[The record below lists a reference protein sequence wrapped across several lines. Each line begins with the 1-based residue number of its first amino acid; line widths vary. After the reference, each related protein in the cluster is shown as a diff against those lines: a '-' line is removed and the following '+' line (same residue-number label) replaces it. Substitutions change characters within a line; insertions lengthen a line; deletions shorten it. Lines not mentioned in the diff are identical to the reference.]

1 MVPRGDTDR
10 IEGRNAM
17 GARALIA
24 QIEERAIIAFD
35 GEELSEFLEAA
46 EVIRADDTCV
56 AGWIRILRVNDHFAV
71 QEQTPDGEVL
81 VRRLDSRE
89 AAERFVEHRLKDY
102 ERMWDGC
109 GCKID
114 YHS

>member
-1 MVPRGDTDR
+1 MEVRELVAK
-10 IEGRNAM
+10 IK
-17 GARALIA
+17 
-24 QIEERAIIAFD
+24 QQAIIALD
-35 GEELSEFLEAA
+35 GEALPVLLEAA

-56 AGWIRILRVNDHFAV
+56 AGWIRILRINDHFAV

-81 VRRLDSRE
+81 VRRLISRE
-89 AAERFVEHRLKDY
+89 AAERFVEDRLTDY

-114 YHS
+114 YHN